1 MPSFFSL
8 YWVSRVWS
16 PVGVLAGLR
25 PSPVLRVGQGPRA
38 QSHREKVKKRAD
50 PSTSVLGQEANLLFA
65 SWPLPSLL
73 FIVMGYVCCD
83 RKVGE
88 GVVSTEAVFTYP

>member
-8 YWVSRVWS
+8 YWVSRLWS

-25 PSPVLRVGQGPRA
+25 PSPVLRVGQGARA

-50 PSTSVLGQEANLLFA
+50 PSTSVLDQDANLFA
-65 SWPLPSLL
+65 SWLLPFL

-83 RKVGE
+83 RKMGK
-88 GVVSTEAVFTYP
+88 GVVSTEAVFTYA